1 MRLRRRGEASESS
14 RVCAICGDGIARM
27 EPAYVYGLAEAHARC
42 LQESP
47 AVWLVGA
54 LLRRER
60 RPYCRS
66 CLATKARVDM
76 AELTVALVAFRRSP
90 DWRIEVGAACAGCG
104 AHRVVFE
111 ARAA

>member
-1 MRLRRRGEASESS
+1 MRLGRAGKAPDPS
-14 RVCAICGDGIARM
+14 RVCAICGDEIARM
-27 EPAYVYGLAEAHARC
+27 EQAYVYGLAEAHARC

-66 CLATKARVDM
+66 CLAAKARVDM

-90 DWRIEVGAACAGCG
+90 EWRIEVGAACAGCG

-111 ARAA
+111 AQVA